1 MTTITLRQTG
11 VDTADIDYKGAPLT
25 NNEVDANFSNLLTQV
40 QGKEAASANLSAIA
54 ALSPTNNNFIVGT
67 GATFALESPASAR
80 TSLGLGTI
88 ATQNSNAITI
98 TGGSIN
104 GAAIGAS
111 TASTGAFTN
120 LSVSGNLTVNGT
132 TTTVNSTTVTV
143 DDPVITLGGDT
154 NPTSDDNKDRGVEF
168 RYHDGSSPRT
178 GFMGWDDSTGKFTLL
193 KAATN
198 TSEVFSGTK
207 AELDA
212 NVAYSNITGT
222 PTIGNGAMTVTAG
235 AGLTGGGQVGTAN
248 QTGASSV
255 TVSHADTSSVSNLSS
270 DNSGNTFIQDI
281 AFTFDTYGHVT
292 AATVATATVNQ
303 TDFVIQDGDGTNVTI
318 VDGNYIK
325 FIEGAGSGATIDIDW
340 TDTTPGSSA
349 DPYDLTFAV
358 TNTDKGSSQN
368 IFKNIAVSGQS
379 SVVADSNNDT
389 LTLVAG
395 TNITITTDAATD
407 SITINSAA
415 SDNIFKNIVVSGE
428 PGTITADS
436 NSDTLTFFAG
446 ASIDITSDPN
456 TDSISIASTDTLST
470 VTYRGATTSTAVTF
484 SGGINMS
491 NSNITNGGVITAT
504 EFNATSDMRLKDN
517 ITAVQNPLDIL
528 AAISGVQFNWKSNGK
543 EAVGVLAQEIE
554 KVLPQIVNTNADGY
568 KAVSYDS
575 LIPILIEAIKELAAK
590 VK

>member
-88 ATQNSNAITI
+88 ATQNSNAVTI

-120 LSVSGNLTVNGT
+120 VSISGNLTVNGT

-168 RYHDGSSPRT
+168 RYHDGSSPRI

-198 TSEVFSGTK
+198 SSEVFSGTK

-292 AATVATATVNQ
+292 AATVATGTVNQ

-318 VDGNYIK
+318 IDGNYIK
-325 FIEGAGSGATIDIDW
+325 FVEGAGSGATIDINW

-368 IFKNIAVSGQS
+368 IFKNFAVSGQS
-379 SVVADSNNDT
+379 TVVADSNNDT

-395 TNITITTDAATD
+395 ASISITTNPA
-407 SITINSAA
+407 
-415 SDNIFKNIVVSGE
+415 
-428 PGTITADS
+428 
-436 NSDTLTFFAG
+436 
-446 ASIDITSDPN
+446 
-456 TDSISIASTDTLST
+456 TDSISIASTDSLST
-470 VTYRGATTSTAVTF
+470 VTARGASTSINSTF
-484 SGGINMS
+484 FGGINMS
-491 NSNITNGGVITAT
+491 NSNITNGGTITAT
-504 EFNATSDMRLKDN
+504 DFNTTSDMRLKDN

-528 AAISGVQFNWKSNGK
+528 AAISGVQFNWKANGK

>member
-67 GATFALESPASAR
+67 GATFALESPTSAR

-120 LSVSGNLTVNGT
+120 LSVSGNLTVNGI

-198 TSEVFSGTK
+198 ASEVFSGTK

-325 FIEGAGSGATIDIDW
+325 FIEGAGSGATIDINW

-379 SVVADSNNDT
+379 AVVADTNNDT

-395 TNITITTDAATD
+395 TNITITTDAASD
-407 SITINSAA
+407 SITINA
-415 SDNIFKNIVVSGE
+415 SEV
-428 PGTITADS
+428 
-436 NSDTLTFFAG
+436 DTLA
-446 ASIDITSDPN
+446 AVTS
-456 TDSISIASTDTLST
+456 
-470 VTYRGATTSTAVTF
+470 RGATTSTNSTF
-484 SGGINMS
+484 SGGINLS
-491 NSNITNGGVITAT
+491 SSNITNGGLITAT
-504 EFNATSDMRLKDN
+504 DFNTTSDMRLKDN

>member
-198 TSEVFSGTK
+198 ASEVFSGTK

-325 FIEGAGSGATIDIDW
+325 FIEGAGSGATIDINW

>member
-54 ALSPTNNNFIVGT
+54 ALSPTTNNFIVGT

-120 LSVSGNLTVNGT
+120 LSVSGNLTVNGI

-198 TSEVFSGTK
+198 ASEVFSGTK

-325 FIEGAGSGATIDIDW
+325 FIEGAGSGATIDINW

-379 SVVADSNNDT
+379 AVVADTNNDT

-395 TNITITTDAATD
+395 TNITITTDAASD
-407 SITINSAA
+407 SITINA
-415 SDNIFKNIVVSGE
+415 SEV
-428 PGTITADS
+428 
-436 NSDTLTFFAG
+436 DTLA
-446 ASIDITSDPN
+446 AVTS
-456 TDSISIASTDTLST
+456 
-470 VTYRGATTSTAVTF
+470 RGATTSTNSTF
-484 SGGINMS
+484 SGGINLS
-491 NSNITNGGVITAT
+491 SSNITNGGLITAT
-504 EFNATSDMRLKDN
+504 DFNTTSDMRLKDN

>member
-11 VDTADIDYKGAPLT
+11 IDTADIDFKGAPLT

-88 ATQNSNAITI
+88 ATQNSNNITI

-235 AGLTGGGQVGTAN
+235 TGLSGGGQVGTAN

-255 TVSHADTSSVSNLSS
+255 TL
-270 DNSGNTFIQDI
+270 
-281 AFTFDTYGHVT
+281 
-292 AATVATATVNQ
+292 
-303 TDFVIQDGDGTNVTI
+303 
-318 VDGNYIK
+318 
-325 FIEGAGSGATIDIDW
+325 
-340 TDTTPGSSA
+340 
-349 DPYDLTFAV
+349 

-379 SVVADSNNDT
+379 TIVADSNNDT

-436 NSDTLTFFAG
+436 NSDTLTFVGG

-491 NSNITNGGVITAT
+491 NSNITNGGIITAT

>member
-198 TSEVFSGTK
+198 ASEVFSGTK

-325 FIEGAGSGATIDIDW
+325 FIEGAGSGATIDINW

-415 SDNIFKNIVVSGE
+415 SDNIFKNIAVSGQS
-428 PGTITADS
+428 TVVADT
-436 NSDTLTFFAG
+436 NNDTLTLVAG
-446 ASIDITSDPN
+446 TNITITTN
-456 TDSISIASTDTLST
+456 AATDSITINSTDTLAT
-470 VTYRGATTSTAVTF
+470 VTGRGATTSTNSTF

>member
-11 VDTADIDYKGAPLT
+11 TDTADIDFKGAPLT

-54 ALSPTNNNFIVGT
+54 SLTPTNNNFIVGT
-67 GATFALESPASAR
+67 GATFALESPTSAR

-88 ATQNSNAITI
+88 ATQNSNNITI

-193 KAATN
+193 KVATN

-270 DNSGNTFIQDI
+270 NNSGNTFIQDI
-281 AFTFDTYGHVT
+281 SFTFDTYGHVT

-318 VDGNYIK
+318 NDGNYIK
-325 FIEGAGSGATIDIDW
+325 FIEGAGSGATIDINW
-340 TDTTPGSSA
+340 TDTTPGSSG

-379 SVVADSNNDT
+379 AVVADTNNDT

-395 TNITITTDAATD
+395 TNVTITTDAATD

-415 SDNIFKNIVVSGE
+415 SDNIFKNIAVSGQS
-428 PGTITADS
+428 TVAADS
-436 NSDTLTFFAG
+436 NNDTLTFFAG
-446 ASIDITSDPN
+446 ASISITTNPA
-456 TDSISIASTDTLST
+456 TDSISIASTDTLAT
-470 VTYRGATTSTAVTF
+470 VTARGASTSTAATF

-491 NSNITNGGVITAT
+491 NSNITNGGIITAT

-528 AAISGVQFNWKSNGK
+528 AAISGVQFNWKANGK

>member
-54 ALSPTNNNFIVGT
+54 ALSPTTNNFIVGT

-120 LSVSGNLTVNGT
+120 LSVSGNLTVNGI

-303 TDFVIQDGDGTNVTI
+303 TDFVIQDGDGTDVTI

-325 FIEGAGSGATIDIDW
+325 FIEGAGSGATIDINW

-436 NSDTLTFFAG
+436 NSDTLTFVGG

-491 NSNITNGGVITAT
+491 NSNITNGGIITAT

>member
-198 TSEVFSGTK
+198 ASEVFSGTK

>member
-88 ATQNSNAITI
+88 ATQNSNNITI

-193 KAATN
+193 KVATN

-235 AGLTGGGQVGTAN
+235 TGLSGGGQVGTAN

-255 TVSHADTSSVSNLSS
+255 TL
-270 DNSGNTFIQDI
+270 
-281 AFTFDTYGHVT
+281 
-292 AATVATATVNQ
+292 
-303 TDFVIQDGDGTNVTI
+303 TN
-318 VDGNYIK
+318 
-325 FIEGAGSGATIDIDW
+325 A
-340 TDTTPGSSA
+340 
-349 DPYDLTFAV
+349 
-358 TNTDKGSSQN
+358 DKGSSQN

-379 SVVADSNNDT
+379 TVVADTNNDT

-395 TNITITTDAATD
+395 TNITITTNAATD
-407 SITINSAA
+407 SITINA
-415 SDNIFKNIVVSGE
+415 SEV
-428 PGTITADS
+428 
-436 NSDTLTFFAG
+436 DTLA
-446 ASIDITSDPN
+446 
-456 TDSISIASTDTLST
+456 T
-470 VTYRGATTSTAVTF
+470 VTGRGATTSTNSTF
-484 SGGINMS
+484 SGGINLS
-491 NSNITNGGVITAT
+491 SSDITNGGTITAT
-504 EFNATSDMRLKDN
+504 DFNTTSDMRLKDN

>member
-235 AGLTGGGQVGTAN
+235 TGLSGGGQVGTAN

-255 TVSHADTSSVSNLSS
+255 TL
-270 DNSGNTFIQDI
+270 
-281 AFTFDTYGHVT
+281 
-292 AATVATATVNQ
+292 
-303 TDFVIQDGDGTNVTI
+303 TN
-318 VDGNYIK
+318 
-325 FIEGAGSGATIDIDW
+325 A
-340 TDTTPGSSA
+340 
-349 DPYDLTFAV
+349 
-358 TNTDKGSSQN
+358 DKGSSQN

-379 SVVADSNNDT
+379 TVVADTNNDT

-395 TNITITTDAATD
+395 TNITITTNAATD
-407 SITINSAA
+407 SITINA
-415 SDNIFKNIVVSGE
+415 SEV
-428 PGTITADS
+428 
-436 NSDTLTFFAG
+436 DTLA
-446 ASIDITSDPN
+446 
-456 TDSISIASTDTLST
+456 T
-470 VTYRGATTSTAVTF
+470 VTGRGATTSTNSTF
-484 SGGINMS
+484 SGGINLS
-491 NSNITNGGVITAT
+491 SSDITNGGTITAT
-504 EFNATSDMRLKDN
+504 DFNTTSDMRLKDN

>member
-88 ATQNSNAITI
+88 ATQNSNAVTI

-120 LSVSGNLTVNGT
+120 VSISGNLTVNGT

-168 RYHDGSSPRT
+168 RYHDGSSPRI

-198 TSEVFSGTK
+198 SSEVFSGTK

-292 AATVATATVNQ
+292 AATVATGTVNQ

-318 VDGNYIK
+318 NDGNYVK
-325 FIEGAGSGATIDIDW
+325 FVEGAGSGATIDINW

-368 IFKNIAVSGQS
+368 IFKNFAVSGQS
-379 SVVADSNNDT
+379 TVVADSNNDT

-395 TNITITTDAATD
+395 ASISITTNPA
-407 SITINSAA
+407 
-415 SDNIFKNIVVSGE
+415 
-428 PGTITADS
+428 
-436 NSDTLTFFAG
+436 
-446 ASIDITSDPN
+446 
-456 TDSISIASTDTLST
+456 TDSISIASTDSLST
-470 VTYRGATTSTAVTF
+470 VTARGASTSINSTF
-484 SGGINMS
+484 FGGINMS
-491 NSNITNGGVITAT
+491 NSNITNGGTITAT
-504 EFNATSDMRLKDN
+504 DFNTTSDMRLKDN

-528 AAISGVQFNWKSNGK
+528 AAISGVQFNWKANGK

>member
-54 ALSPTNNNFIVGT
+54 ALSPTTNNFIVGT

-303 TDFVIQDGDGTNVTI
+303 TDFVIQDGDGTDVTI

-325 FIEGAGSGATIDIDW
+325 FIEGAGSGATIDINW

-436 NSDTLTFFAG
+436 NSDTLTFVGG

-491 NSNITNGGVITAT
+491 NSNITNGGIITAT

>member
-303 TDFVIQDGDGTNVTI
+303 TDFVIQDGDGTDVTI

>member
-67 GATFALESPASAR
+67 GATFALESPTSAR

-168 RYHDGSSPRT
+168 RYHDGSSPRI

-193 KAATN
+193 KVATN

-235 AGLTGGGQVGTAN
+235 TGLSGGGQVGTAN

-255 TVSHADTSSVSNLSS
+255 TL
-270 DNSGNTFIQDI
+270 
-281 AFTFDTYGHVT
+281 
-292 AATVATATVNQ
+292 
-303 TDFVIQDGDGTNVTI
+303 TN
-318 VDGNYIK
+318 
-325 FIEGAGSGATIDIDW
+325 A
-340 TDTTPGSSA
+340 
-349 DPYDLTFAV
+349 
-358 TNTDKGSSQN
+358 DKGSSQN

-379 SVVADSNNDT
+379 TIVADSNNDT

-395 TNITITTDAATD
+395 TNITITTNAASDA
-407 SITINSAA
+407 ITINA
-415 SDNIFKNIVVSGE
+415 SEV
-428 PGTITADS
+428 
-436 NSDTLTFFAG
+436 DTLATVTARG
-446 ASIDITSDPN
+446 AS
-456 TDSISIASTDTLST
+456 
-470 VTYRGATTSTAVTF
+470 TSTAATF

-491 NSNITNGGVITAT
+491 SSNITNGGVITAT
-504 EFNATSDMRLKDN
+504 DFNTTSDMRLKDN

-528 AAISGVQFNWKSNGK
+528 AAISGVQFNWKANGK

>member
-325 FIEGAGSGATIDIDW
+325 FIEGAGSGATIDINW

-368 IFKNIAVSGQS
+368 IFKNIAVSGQ
-379 SVVADSNNDT
+379 
-389 LTLVAG
+389 
-395 TNITITTDAATD
+395 
-407 SITINSAA
+407 
-415 SDNIFKNIVVSGE
+415 
-428 PGTITADS
+428 
-436 NSDTLTFFAG
+436 
-446 ASIDITSDPN
+446 
-456 TDSISIASTDTLST
+456 
-470 VTYRGATTSTAVTF
+470 
-484 SGGINMS
+484 
-491 NSNITNGGVITAT
+491 
-504 EFNATSDMRLKDN
+504 
-517 ITAVQNPLDIL
+517 
-528 AAISGVQFNWKSNGK
+528 
-543 EAVGVLAQEIE
+543 
-554 KVLPQIVNTNADGY
+554 
-568 KAVSYDS
+568 
-575 LIPILIEAIKELAAK
+575 
-590 VK
+590 

>member
-54 ALSPTNNNFIVGT
+54 ALSPTTNNFIVGT

-120 LSVSGNLTVNGT
+120 LSVSGNLTVNGI

-325 FIEGAGSGATIDIDW
+325 FIEGAGSGATIDINW

-436 NSDTLTFFAG
+436 NSDTLTFVGG

-491 NSNITNGGVITAT
+491 NSNITNCGVITAT

>member
-120 LSVSGNLTVNGT
+120 LSVSGNLTVNGI

-193 KAATN
+193 KVATN

-325 FIEGAGSGATIDIDW
+325 FIEGAGSGATIDINW

-379 SVVADSNNDT
+379 AVVADTNNDT

-395 TNITITTDAATD
+395 TNITITTDAASD
-407 SITINSAA
+407 SITINA
-415 SDNIFKNIVVSGE
+415 SEV
-428 PGTITADS
+428 
-436 NSDTLTFFAG
+436 DTLA
-446 ASIDITSDPN
+446 AVTS
-456 TDSISIASTDTLST
+456 
-470 VTYRGATTSTAVTF
+470 RGATTSTNSTF
-484 SGGINMS
+484 SGGINLS
-491 NSNITNGGVITAT
+491 SSNITNGGLITAT
-504 EFNATSDMRLKDN
+504 DFNTTSDMRLKDN

>member
-54 ALSPTNNNFIVGT
+54 ALSPTTNNFIVGT

-303 TDFVIQDGDGTNVTI
+303 TDFVIQDGDGTDVTI

-325 FIEGAGSGATIDIDW
+325 FIEGAGSGATIDINW

-395 TNITITTDAATD
+395 TNITITTDAATY

-436 NSDTLTFFAG
+436 NSDTLTFVGG

-491 NSNITNGGVITAT
+491 NSNITNGGIITAT